1 MRIMNIKYILLG
13 FAVLLTACSSDNDEF
28 NITNANRTQLAISTE
43 IVTTRAEFYTGLKN
57 DVEFRN
63 GNQIGF
69 TLVDVNYKKPI
80 YEQDCN
86 IKAVYNN
93 GQWEQERTTT
103 LSNKEGKVIAY
114 YPYGTGYKFIVSGG
128 APGPTIG
135 QHFIPVDISS
145 FFHGDGQ
152 QEYLCGESNIVS
164 SVSPNARIKFRH
176 VLPRI
181 TFVIEKGSANAN
193 DEIYLRSAVLK
204 NANDADNTICTKG
217 TMNIES
223 GYLSKNDDG
232 GSSITN
238 SYLGAVPLDPTDE
251 QLTFDFLV
259 FPTEVVQGSVILRI
273 EVRKGTA
280 GNFQYYD
287 IPIPAT
293 KWESGKQYTY
303 PVTLNIKESQQE
315 TKETPGE
322 KVYMGFNGDNGKPLY
337 WSSWNLGASKPE
349 DYGGLYGWG
358 DPTGEHKEHYYE
370 YKKDDP
376 YYMTDTLKCLSYYGG
391 SNPPSNISG
400 TSYDVARQKW
410 GRNWRIPTNNEFN
423 LLDENCTCVWTTQNG
438 VKGMLFTSKVN
449 KNTIFMPYSP
459 SRYGNYLYFSGW
471 NTVSG
476 TYYEGMDYWCA
487 NLNSTEKFRASI
499 FVINNSN
506 SCWIGRGGKRY
517 QGLPIRP
524 VTE

>member
-1 MRIMNIKYILLG
+1 MNIKYILLG

-114 YPYGTGYKFIVSGG
+114 YPYGTGYKFSVSGG
-128 APGPTIG
+128 ASGSTIG

-152 QEYLCGESNIVS
+152 QEYLCGESNNVS

-337 WSSWNLGASKPE
+337 WSSWNLGAMKVE
-349 DYGGLYGWG
+349 DYGGYYAWG
-358 DPTGEHKEHYYE
+358 EKVNKSNYSWSTYTHCSG
-370 YKKDDP
+370 
-376 YYMTDTLKCLSYYGG
+376 TSDTYHSIG
-391 SNPPSNISG
+391 NEISG
-400 TSYDVARQKW
+400 TQYDAARQLW
-410 GRNWRIPTNNEFN
+410 GDNWRIPSRSE
-423 LLDENCTCVWTTQNG
+423 LKSLMDNCNTTWTTING
-438 VKGMLFTSKVN
+438 IYGVRFTSK
-449 KNTIFMPYSP
+449 KNNNNIFLPAAGYYS
-459 SRYGNYLYFSGW
+459 FSG
-471 NTVSG
+471 NSSIG
-476 TYYEGMDYWCA
+476 EIANYASSSIYIYEGSKENVWEMWIQK
-487 NLNSTEKFRASI
+487 EKYPTPTFAAGS
-499 FVINNSN
+499 VIN
-506 SCWIGRGGKRY
+506 GRS
-517 QGLPIRP
+517 IRP

>member
-1 MRIMNIKYILLG
+1 MNIKYILLG

-69 TLVDVNYKKPI
+69 TLVDVNYNKPI

-114 YPYGTGYKFIVSGG
+114 YPYGTGYKFSVSGG
-128 APGPTIG
+128 ASGSTIG

-152 QEYLCGESNIVS
+152 QEYLCGESNNVS

-337 WSSWNLGASKPE
+337 WSSWNLGANKPE
-349 DYGGLYGWG
+349 GYGDYYAWG
-358 DPTGEHKEHYYE
+358 ETEPKTKFTWVTYS
-370 YKKDDP
+370 
-376 YYMTDTLKCLSYYGG
+376 LC
-391 SNPPSNISG
+391 SG
-400 TSYDVARQKW
+400 TAESCIDIGTNICGTKYDVARNKW
-410 GRNWRIPTNNEFN
+410 GARWRMPTKNEFQK
-423 LLDENCTCVWTTQNG
+423 LLDNCTISWDYING
-438 VKGMLFTSKVN
+438 VKGITVIAKN
-449 KNTIFMPYSP
+449 GNTIFLPAAGCYLSNYDGGKP
-459 SRYGNYLYFSGW
+459 ELINYGFYNSGTLAFTYFVTHLVFGETWENGIPYFSAG
-471 NTVSG
+471 
-476 TYYEGMDYWCA
+476 YRCEGY
-487 NLNSTEKFRASI
+487 
-499 FVINNSN
+499 
-506 SCWIGRGGKRY
+506 
-517 QGLPIRP
+517 PIRP